1 MTRNKGTVIASV
13 SLSVLLIALQIFLG
27 IEIWMCRD
35 SLEKLSSRLDL
46 YREHADGQAEK
57 IEKEMLSL
65 SDTQREVMAG
75 MSGMRE
81 TLELLGSK
89 SDAQIKLASG
99 IQRSFGDLF
108 EEQKKKT
115 HDTTAQD
122 SAVAQAK
129 REAEN
134 FYSEGNYAAAYR
146 EFVKVLAYQGDDME
160 SRLKKMKSLYYMNR
174 TDSSKYSEILDD
186 IKILRL
192 NGRIDNEVAEIE
204 RIVTMEREGLDE

>member
-1 MTRNKGTVIASV
+1 MTRNKGTVIASI

-27 IEIWMCRD
+27 IQIWMCRD
-35 SLEKLSSRLDL
+35 SLEKLGSRLDL

-57 IEKEMLSL
+57 FEKEIRSL
-65 SDTQREVMAG
+65 SDVQREVMAG

-89 SDAQIKLASG
+89 SDTQIKLASG
-99 IQRSFGDLF
+99 IQKTFGDLF
-108 EEQKKKT
+108 DEQKKKT

-122 SAVAQAK
+122 SVVAQIK
-129 REAEN
+129 RDAEN

-146 EFVKVLAYQGDDME
+146 EFVKVLAYQSGDME
-160 SRLKKMKSLYYMNR
+160 CRLKKMKSLYYMNR